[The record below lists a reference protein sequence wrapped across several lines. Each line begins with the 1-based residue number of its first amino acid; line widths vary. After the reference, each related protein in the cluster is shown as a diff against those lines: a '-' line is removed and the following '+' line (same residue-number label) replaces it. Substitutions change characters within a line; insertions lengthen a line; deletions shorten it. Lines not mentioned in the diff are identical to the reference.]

1 MQPQQDTTQPRQ
13 ADDSRAKAGVPEHL
27 SAWRAREQSTTA
39 RVLRVLGV
47 ALLLAGLATMFGFMH
62 FVLTSEFSRVPRWLA
77 YVFEAGLAGFL
88 YLVWRAVKAR
98 LATRELDPSGEHDG

>member
-1 MQPQQDTTQPRQ
+1 MQSQPNTTPPSQ
-13 ADDSRAKAGVPEHL
+13 ADESRAKASAPEHL
-27 SAWRAREQSTTA
+27 SAWQAREQSTTA

-77 YVFEAGLAGFL
+77 YVFEGGLAGFL
-88 YLVWRAVKAR
+88 YLVWRAVRAR
-98 LATRELDPSGEHDG
+98 LAVRELDPSSGGEG